1 MRLSTSG
8 ELSIGTS
15 IPTAMV
21 NINSN
26 KTGPWFDSDSYA
38 LKINFPQG
46 GQGIFM
52 RYDDNLIN
60 GDVAYMTFMMD
71 DPDGL
76 QIPWKSGRIRGF
88 NYLDPADWSPPN
100 IQTIGDVADMVCW
113 ANNLIGGVPPTDA
126 IGVATYGAWVNL
138 AAACRN
144 QGVMY
149 ESSFGDYAEYME
161 KENPSDDFY
170 IGEIVG
176 VRGGKISR
184 NTEGAEQY
192 MSISMAPIV
201 LGKMPADSLAHLHE
215 KVGFMGQV
223 PVKVRGVVQSG
234 DYIIPSGLN
243 NGEGIAISPEDLTL
257 DQIGMVI
264 GRSWSDSDY
273 EGLNMVNAVIGVK
286 SFEIVEVLKK
296 EQKRLDDL
304 EVMVQALQEKNEAQA
319 NALVENTRILQEL
332 QGILQAEAKR

>member
-1 MRLSTSG
+1 
-8 ELSIGTS
+8 
-15 IPTAMV
+15 
-21 NINSN
+21 
-26 KTGPWFDSDSYA
+26 
-38 LKINFPQG
+38 
-46 GQGIFM
+46 
-52 RYDDNLIN
+52 
-60 GDVAYMTFMMD
+60 
-71 DPDGL
+71 
-76 QIPWKSGRIRGF
+76 
-88 NYLDPADWSPPN
+88 
-100 IQTIGDVADMVCW
+100 
-113 ANNLIGGVPPTDA
+113 
-126 IGVATYGAWVNL
+126 
-138 AAACRN
+138 
-144 QGVMY
+144 
-149 ESSFGDYAEYME
+149 
-161 KENPSDDFY
+161 
-170 IGEIVG
+170 
-176 VRGGKISR
+176 
-184 NTEGAEQY
+184 
-192 MSISMAPIV
+192 MAPIV